1 MKCPLVPI
9 SIGELLDKITILQI
23 KSEYTGNQYVHKELQ
38 ELTRIANDLGVYK
51 KDYLDRLLE
60 VNRKLWNIE
69 DELRILE
76 EKSTFD
82 GKFIS
87 LARQV
92 YITNDERSFIKKEI
106 NHIVKIFRRLMG
118 DNLKNYTLFVFS
130 T

>member
-82 GKFIS
+82 EEFIN

-92 YITNDERSFIKKEI
+92 YITNDKRSFIKKEI
-106 NHIVKIFRRLMG
+106 NEHTSSEYTEVKL
-118 DNLKNYTLFVFS
+118 Y
-130 T
+130 

>member
-60 VNRKLWNIE
+60 VNRKLWDVE
-69 DELRILE
+69 DELRIRE
-76 EKSTFD
+76 TNSNFD
-82 GKFIS
+82 DEFVS
-87 LARQV
+87 LARSV
-92 YITNDERSFIKKEI
+92 YITNDERSRIKKEI
-106 NHIVKIFRRLMG
+106 NVKTESEYSEVKL
-118 DNLKNYTLFVFS
+118 Y
-130 T
+130 